1 MSFTGSGSSFFGDN
15 DIRNHEIGA
24 ILVFVFLSLGA
35 AMIIIDMS
43 SLTNDEFETL
53 LAFVFLYVLS
63 LFIAYAG
70 FVKKRELSYIANTPT
85 SKIRSM
91 PMGMVEVKGQA
102 LEGAPEFVLSAPFS
116 GKDCLAYMYEV
127 QEYEQRGK
135 NSSWVTV
142 DNGVSDQRFLVD
154 DGTGEV
160 VVDPRGADF
169 EFEDKKVYRV
179 DSTEDAN
186 KNIRE
191 FVGDKG
197 GPGGLIF
204 ENDRKY
210 IEWIITPEED
220 VYVNG
225 YASKEKGES
234 SEYAVIKEDENE
246 TTFLI
251 SDKSEK
257 QLIRSKKWK
266 SRIYTLLGI
275 LGAITMYGLS
285 LVYAG

>member
-1 MSFTGSGSSFFGDN
+1 MAFIGANSFIGDN
-15 DIRNHEIGA
+15 DIRSHEVAAIILFAFLSSGLVLVITDIGA
-24 ILVFVFLSLGA
+24 LTGDQFENWLTFLA
-35 AMIIIDMS
+35 
-43 SLTNDEFETL
+43 
-53 LAFVFLYVLS
+53 LYVLS
-63 LFIAYAG
+63 LFLAYAG
-70 FVKKRELSYIANTPT
+70 FVKKRELSYIADTPT

-116 GKDCLAYMYEV
+116 GRDCLAYRYEI
-127 QEYEQRGK
+127 QEYKQRGK
-135 NSSWVTV
+135 HNRWVTV
-142 DNGVSDQRFLVD
+142 DSSLSDQRFLVD

-160 VVDPRGADF
+160 VVDPTGADF
-169 EFEDKKVYRV
+169 EFEDKKVYKV

-186 KNIRE
+186 ENIRD
-191 FVGDKG
+191 FVGDDD

-210 IEWIITPEED
+210 IEWIIRPGEN

-257 QLIRSKKWK
+257 QLIKSKKWK
-266 SRIYTLLGI
+266 SRIYAALGI

-285 LVYAG
+285 LVYPG